1 MKISEIKELS
11 TPDLL
16 ERIDTEK
23 TMLVRLKLNHAIS
36 PLDNPQK
43 IKEARITIARLMTEL
58 RSRELSIRNQIANI
72 SNGKEFQKR
81 TYRCC
86 CQQ

>member
-11 TPDLL
+11 TADIL

-23 TMLVRLKLNHAIS
+23 TMMVRMKLNHAIT

-43 IKEARITIARLMTEL
+43 LKQLKITIARLMTEL
-58 RSRELSIRNQIANI
+58 RSRELNEKS
-72 SNGKEFQKR
+72 K
-81 TYRCC
+81 
-86 CQQ
+86 

>member
-36 PLDNPQK
+36 PLDNPTK
-43 IKEARITIARLMTEL
+43 IKEARLTIARLLTEL
-58 RSRELSIRNQIANI
+58 RSRELSKK
-72 SNGKEFQKR
+72 SNS
-81 TYRCC
+81 
-86 CQQ
+86 

>member
-1 MKISEIKELS
+1 MNISEIRELS

-23 TMLVRLKLNHAIS
+23 TNLVRMRLNHTIT

-43 IKEARITIARLMTEL
+43 LKDVRRTIARLMTEL
-58 RSRELSIRNQIANI
+58 RTRELKKE
-72 SNGKEFQKR
+72 SNS
-81 TYRCC
+81 
-86 CQQ
+86 

>member
-11 TPDLL
+11 TSDLL

-23 TMLVRLKLNHAIS
+23 TLLVRLKLNHAIT

-43 IKEARITIARLMTEL
+43 VKQVKLTIARLLTEL
-58 RSRELSIRNQIANI
+58 RDREL
-72 SNGKEFQKR
+72 KQKSK
-81 TYRCC
+81 
-86 CQQ
+86 